1 MPDIE
6 YFYSAHSAYAYIGAS
21 LLSRIATRANARIIH
36 RPIELR
42 QVVAAM
48 GGATNSLTP
57 QRREYFSG
65 REIERWASY
74 RGAPIMRGIPTHHD
88 HDLARANG
96 VLITAIEN
104 GHDIN
109 ELSHAMLQ
117 AHWRDDAD
125 LDDEDDLAKI
135 ITAVGFK
142 PARLLGSALSPKV
155 QEIHAQNTAEAIER
169 SVFGSPT
176 YFVDGDMFYG
186 QDHLELV
193 EQALEKP
200 FPQLWGQ
207 DDEDEN
213 TAEAA
218 SGN

>member
-21 LLSRIATRANARIIH
+21 LLSRIASRANARIIH

-42 QVVAAM
+42 QLLAAM

-65 REIERWASY
+65 REIERWAAY

-88 HDLARANG
+88 NDLARANG
-96 VLITAIEN
+96 VLIAAIEADHN
-104 GHDIN
+104 ID
-109 ELSHAMLQ
+109 ELSHAMLR

-125 LDDEDDLAKI
+125 LDNEDDLSKI
-135 ITAVGFK
+135 ITDAGFR
-142 PARLLGSALSPKV
+142 PARLLGSALSTKV
-155 QEIHAQNTAEAIER
+155 QDIHARNTAEAMER

-176 YFVDGDMFYG
+176 YFVEGDMFYG
-186 QDHLELV
+186 QDHLELL

-200 FPQLWGQ
+200 FPRLWGQ
-207 DDEDEN
+207 DEEDDN
-213 TAEAA
+213 AAEGA
-218 SGN
+218 GG

>member
-21 LLSRIATRANARIIH
+21 LLTRIATRANARIIH

-42 QVVAAM
+42 QVIAAM

-57 QRREYFSG
+57 LRRDYFSG

-88 HDLARANG
+88 NDLARANG
-96 VLITAIEN
+96 VLIAAIEA
-104 GHDIN
+104 GQEVDQ
-109 ELSHAMLQ
+109 LSHAMLQ

-125 LDDEDDLAKI
+125 LDDEADLSKI
-135 ITAVGFK
+135 ITAVDLK
-142 PARLLGSALSPKV
+142 PARLLGSALSTKV
-155 QEIHAQNTAEAIER
+155 QEIHAHNTAEAIER

-200 FPQLWGQ
+200 FPRLW
-207 DDEDEN
+207 DDEEAN
-213 TAEAA
+213 AEEIQKE
-218 SGN
+218 